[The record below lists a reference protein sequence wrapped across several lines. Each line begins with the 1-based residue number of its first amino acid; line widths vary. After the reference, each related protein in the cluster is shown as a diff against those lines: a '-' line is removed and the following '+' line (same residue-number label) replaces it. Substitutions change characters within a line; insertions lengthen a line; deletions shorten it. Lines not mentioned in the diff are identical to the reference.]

1 MAYQSIQPLL
11 RRPRNDTPHLY
22 VVSHNA
28 QAVGVLFLRPKSA
41 RIKLLHDE
49 GCMEMETIYQD
60 PERLESVLQ
69 SLLERFAKRF
79 KYDIQA
85 LVFAG
90 PMALS

>member
-1 MAYQSIQPLL
+1 MAYQSIQTLL

-41 RIKLLHDE
+41 KIKLLHEE
-49 GCMEMETIYQD
+49 GCVEMETSYQD
-60 PERLESVLQ
+60 PDSLESVLQ
-69 SLLERFAKRF
+69 SLLARFAKRF
-79 KYDIQA
+79 KYDTQA

-90 PMALS
+90 PMSLS